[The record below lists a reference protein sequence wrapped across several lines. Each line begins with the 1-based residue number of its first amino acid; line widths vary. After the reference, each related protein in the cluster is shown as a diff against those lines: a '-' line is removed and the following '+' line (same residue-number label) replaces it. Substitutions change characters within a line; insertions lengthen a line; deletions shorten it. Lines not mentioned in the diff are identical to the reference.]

1 MMNEFREKIGKK
13 NSMGKAL
20 KKENNRFSFGI
31 DIEDESSFQEL
42 FSPFEQRTIKAIFR
56 GYKVGNELMARGNL
70 ALHIAGL
77 KEEAISD
84 MCGVEIDYDADEQ
97 CMTITLPAD
106 MKTKDGEG
114 VIILRSAKDESEKDE
129 TSKESES
136 ESDKGSESEKGLN
149 HE

>member
-1 MMNEFREKIGKK
+1 MMNEFRERFEKK
-13 NSMGKAL
+13 NSMGKSL
-20 KKENNRFSFGI
+20 KKENNRFTFGI
-31 DIEDESSFQEL
+31 DIDDESSFQEL

-77 KEEAISD
+77 KEDAISD
-84 MCGVEIDYDADEQ
+84 MCGIEIDYDADEQ

-114 VIILRSAKDESEKDE
+114 VIILRSAKDESSISDRESEKDK
-129 TSKESES
+129 TKDES
-136 ESDKGSESEKGLN
+136 ESDKGKA
-149 HE
+149 HV

>member
-13 NSMGKAL
+13 ETLGKSL
-20 KKENNRFSFGI
+20 KKFSFGI
-31 DIEDESSFQEL
+31 DIEDEPSFQEL

-106 MKTKDGEG
+106 MRTKDGEG
-114 VIILRSAKDESEKDE
+114 VIILRAAKDESSLSDRESSKDE
-129 TSKESES
+129 IKED
-136 ESDKGSESEKGLN
+136 SDKGLN

>member
-31 DIEDESSFQEL
+31 DIEDEPSFQEL

-106 MKTKDGEG
+106 MRTKDGEG
-114 VIILRSAKDESEKDE
+114 VIILRSAKDESSLSDRESSKDE
-129 TSKESES
+129 IKED
-136 ESDKGSESEKGLN
+136 SDKGLN

>member
-1 MMNEFREKIGKK
+1 MMNEFREKIGNKD
-13 NSMGKAL
+13 SLGKASN
-20 KKENNRFSFGI
+20 KFSFGI
-31 DIEDESSFQEL
+31 DIDNETSFQEL

-114 VIILRSAKDESEKDE
+114 VIILRSEKNDSID
-129 TSKESES
+129 TGV
-136 ESDKGSESEKGLN
+136 SD

>member
-20 KKENNRFSFGI
+20 KKENNRFSFDI

-106 MKTKDGEG
+106 MRTKDGEG

-136 ESDKGSESEKGLN
+136 ESDKGSESKKGLN

>member
-1 MMNEFREKIGKK
+1 MMKIFNNSEKREK
-13 NSMGKAL
+13 N
-20 KKENNRFSFGI
+20 NNRFSFGI

-106 MKTKDGEG
+106 MRTKDGEG
-114 VIILRSAKDESEKDE
+114 VIILRSAKDESESSKDE
-129 TSKESES
+129 SIKDESIDTEVS
-136 ESDKGSESEKGLN
+136 A